1 MVAHGNNR
9 IALLSSH
16 RPEQSSPLA
25 FEGSEESSPACDVT
39 RHSRSTDPLTRIRA
53 DSPPRRFP
61 ATFHFDRG
69 NESWKENSTKVRPFP
84 RILRGERNRR
94 IRCSIRR
101 ENSFEFRRNWMGRVS
116 RCHSFVILDFDS
128 INSETRASGT

>member
-69 NESWKENSTKVRPFP
+69 NESWKENSTKVHPFP

-101 ENSFEFRRNWMGRVS
+101 ENSFELAS

-128 INSETRASGT
+128 INSEVRVERDLEM